1 MRKALHFAALFS
13 IACLLLSCDSK
24 HDGSKQE
31 ASIGPQFWL
40 YDMTDYT
47 RTHLDVLSGL
57 GGRWISVRYQAK
69 VDSKIDRAAKV
80 REIVGA
86 FTSDGWRQEALPKI
100 KYVMSDLYETAA
112 DDLYFR
118 RMPQHIHHQLPR
130 IRERQRQHPAPVGI
144 PMPALLRMPGLRRY
158 PARAL
163 GREA

>member
-118 RMPQHIHHQLPR
+118 RGARGKEIENWQFANAIHVSTDGR
-130 IRERQRQHPAPVGI
+130 IICSYCEVGW
-144 PMPALLRMPGLRRY
+144 
-158 PARAL
+158 
-163 GREA
+163 